1 MNLRSGAICLLTI
14 SFFAVLTGCRKWD
27 DHISISDPSLK
38 ENLYQKMQAM
48 TELSKFNELLVKTG
62 YDTVLSSAKLFTVWA
77 PDNQALAS
85 LDPAVVNDNNRLR
98 LFVAN
103 HIGFEEVYSTAAAR
117 VKTLNGKFI
126 NISGTGVEGAT
137 ISKANQV
144 AGNGVLHIINKMI
157 VPKPNVWEYVNSTSY
172 KQKDYMLSLNY
183 QAIDSSKAEV
193 IGVDANTGKPIFKPG
208 TGLVQKN
215 HLFEK
220 SGNLE
225 NEEKLYTFILLT
237 DAALEAERTKM
248 KPFTKARTADST
260 EMLASLQVIKDF
272 VFEGV
277 YTLAQMPDTLVSAE
291 GVKVGFD
298 KSAVKETISTSNG
311 IVYVMDRAAVRI
323 QDKVMTIRREGEQP
337 TGFSQNDKSGN
348 ISYRFRKNPNTGELF
363 NDLYIFNHKIP
374 LFHVKYSLKNV
385 YSGKYK
391 IYWVAPND
399 VQTLTFR
406 QRLAINDFNS
416 TLFPETNVPL
426 KNYAEVEIGEY
437 TVNEFGNLDL
447 YVIAANNGVDGTNSI
462 NIDYI
467 KLVPQ

>member
-1 MNLRSGAICLLTI
+1 
-14 SFFAVLTGCRKWD
+14 
-27 DHISISDPSLK
+27 
-38 ENLYQKMQAM
+38 
-48 TELSKFNELLVKTG
+48 
-62 YDTVLSSAKLFTVWA
+62 
-77 PDNQALAS
+77 
-85 LDPAVVNDNNRLR
+85 
-98 LFVAN
+98 
-103 HIGFEEVYSTAAAR
+103 

-126 NISGTGVEGAT
+126 NVSGTGVEDAS

-144 AGNGVLHIINKMI
+144 AGNGVLHVINKMI

-193 IGVDANTGKPIFKPG
+193 IGVDANTGKPILKPG

-220 SGNLE
+220 AGNLE

-237 DAALEAERTKM
+237 DAALEAERTKL
-248 KPFTKARTADST
+248 KPYTKGKTADST
-260 EMLASLQVIKDF
+260 EMLASLQVMKDF

-277 YTLAQMPDTLVSAE
+277 YTLQQMPDTLVSAE

-298 KSAVKETISTSNG
+298 KSAVKQTITTSNG
-311 IVYVMDRAAVRI
+311 IVYVMDKAAVRL

-337 TGFSQNDKSGN
+337 NGFSQNDKGSF
-348 ISYRFRKNPNTGELF
+348 IHYRFRKNPNTDELF

-374 LFHVKYSLKNV
+374 LFHVKYTIKNV

-406 QRLAINDFNS
+406 QRLAIDDFRS
-416 TLFPETNVPL
+416 TLFAETNVPL

-437 TVNEFGNLDL
+437 TVNEFGDLDL
-447 YVIAANNGVDGTNSI
+447 YVIAANNGVDQTNSI